1 MALRNNYRL
10 ALFVGGV
17 GGARLAFGM
26 AQLLPPERLTI
37 IVNVGDD
44 LWHLGLRVCPDS
56 DTVMY
61 TLAGV
66 VDPVNGWGQA
76 GETTHMLDSLRR
88 FDPDGGDTW
97 FKLGDKDLAIH
108 LRRTQMLK
116 HGVRLTDVT
125 AALCRGLAMNHPLL
139 PVTDEDVPT
148 LVETEEYGELA
159 FQEYFVRHR
168 WQPIVRRLA
177 YDNADR
183 ASVTPEVAS
192 AIDGADVIL
201 FAPSNPWLSVAPML
215 AIGDLRQ
222 RILRRDVPRVAMT
235 PIIGGAAVKG
245 PAAKLMGEL
254 GYPVTA
260 QAVAEYY
267 GDVLNGFVDDV
278 KNTPFDTSLSVL
290 RTDTLMSDDVARVRV
305 AGEVLA
311 WLEAGGTG

>member
-1 MALRNNYRL
+1 MALSENYRVV
-10 ALFVGGV
+10 LFVGGV
-17 GGARLAFGM
+17 GGARLAYGL
-26 AQLLPPERLTI
+26 AQLLPPERLTMV
-37 IVNVGDD
+37 VNVGDD

-66 VDPVNGWGQA
+66 VDPMNGWGQA
-76 GETTHMLDSLRR
+76 GETTQMLDSLRR

-97 FKLGDKDLAIH
+97 FKLGDKDLATH
-108 LRRTQMLK
+108 LTRTQMLR

-125 AALCRGLAMNHPLL
+125 SALCKGLGVRHLLL
-139 PVTDEDVPT
+139 PVTDDDVPT

-168 WQPIVRRLA
+168 WQPVVKRLT
-177 YDNADR
+177 YDDAEHAR
-183 ASVTPEVAS
+183 VTPEVAAALDRAD
-192 AIDGADVIL
+192 AII

-215 AIGDLRQ
+215 AVGDMHQ
-222 RILRRDVPRVAMT
+222 RLLRREIPRIAMT

-260 QAVAEYY
+260 GSVADYY
-267 GDVLNGFVDDV
+267 GELLTGFVDDI
-278 KNTPFDTSLSVL
+278 KNTPFETGLSVL
-290 RTDTLMSDDVARVRV
+290 QTDTLMTDDAARVRV
-305 AGEVLA
+305 ARAVLD
-311 WLEAGGTG
+311 WLEKGL

>member
-1 MALRNNYRL
+1 MALSGDYRIV
-10 ALFVGGV
+10 LFVGGV
-17 GGARLAFGM
+17 GGARLAYGL

-44 LWHLGLRVCPDS
+44 FWHLGLRVCPDS

-88 FDPDGGDTW
+88 FDPDGDETW
-97 FKLGDKDLAIH
+97 FKLGDKDLATH
-108 LRRTQMLK
+108 LTRTQLLQR
-116 HGVRLTDVT
+116 GVRQTEIT
-125 AALCRGLAMNHPLL
+125 QRLCEGLGVRHPLL
-139 PVTDEDVPT
+139 PVSDADVPT
-148 LVETEEYGELA
+148 LVETEEYGQLT

-168 WQPIVRRLA
+168 WQPVVRHLS
-177 YDNADR
+177 YEHADE
-183 ASVTPEVAS
+183 ATITPEVAS
-192 AIDGADVIL
+192 AIERADAII

-215 AIGDLRQ
+215 AIGELR
-222 RILRRDVPRVAMT
+222 RRLARRDVPRVAMT

-260 QAVAEYY
+260 QAVSDYY
-267 GDVLNGFVDDV
+267 GELLTGFVDDL
-278 KNTPFDTSLSVL
+278 KNDPFETTLSVL
-290 RTDTLMSDDVARVRV
+290 RMDTLMSDEAARVRV
-305 AGEVLA
+305 ARQVLT
-311 WLEAGGTG
+311 WLEGAAT